1 METEY
6 YLTCKIRILLYD
18 IKRFFAERRKRRNRR
33 VLILINLYHETNLNL
48 LVEHTF
54 YIIRFAFLT

>member
-1 METEY
+1 MDTEY
-6 YLTCKIRILLYD
+6 YLTCKICILLDD
-18 IKRFFAERRKRRNRR
+18 IKEFFAERRKRRDRR

-54 YIIRFAFLT
+54 YIMRFAFLT

>member
-6 YLTCKIRILLYD
+6 YLTCKICILLDD
-18 IKRFFAERRKRRNRR
+18 IKEFFTERRKRRDRR

-48 LVEHTF
+48 LVEHTL
-54 YIIRFAFLT
+54 YIMLFAFLT

>member
-6 YLTCKIRILLYD
+6 YLTCKICILLDD
-18 IKRFFAERRKRRNRR
+18 IKEFFAERRKRRDRR

-48 LVEHTF
+48 LVEHTL
-54 YIIRFAFLT
+54 YIMLFAFLT

>member
-54 YIIRFAFLT
+54 YIMRFAFLT